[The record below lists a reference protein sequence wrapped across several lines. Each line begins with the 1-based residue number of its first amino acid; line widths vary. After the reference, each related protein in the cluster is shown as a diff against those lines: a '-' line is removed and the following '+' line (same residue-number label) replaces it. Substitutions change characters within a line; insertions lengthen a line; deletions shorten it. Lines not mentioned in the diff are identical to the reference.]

1 MYGPNWAR
9 AGAPYRRQKATA
21 FEGGIHVPAFVTFPG
36 RVAAGA
42 RNDVIGTAM
51 DVMPTFLELAGV
63 THPAPTYMGNTV
75 EPMQG
80 RSLLPELLGTGE
92 LDNEE
97 HWFGVELFGHRAI
110 RQGDWKIVWDA
121 REPDGERGWSL
132 FNLETD
138 PAEQND
144 LSAAE
149 PERFAAL
156 QKLWHQYERN
166 NGVILTRGLN
176 TPPEVEAAADGESE

>member
-1 MYGPNWAR
+1 M
-9 AGAPYRRQKATA
+9 
-21 FEGGIHVPAFVTFPG
+21 
-36 RVAAGA
+36 
-42 RNDVIGTAM
+42 
-51 DVMPTFLELAGV
+51 
-63 THPAPTYMGNTV
+63 TV

-80 RSLLPELLGTGE
+80 RSLLPELLGSGE

-97 HWFGVELFGHRAI
+97 YWFGVELFGHRAI

-121 REPDGERGWSL
+121 RLPDGERGWAL
-132 FNLETD
+132 FNLALD

-149 PERFAAL
+149 PQRFAAL
-156 QKLWHQYERN
+156 QQLWHQYERN

-176 TPPEVEAAADGESE
+176 TPPAAEAAADDASAE